1 CARRV
6 VVSATTAVSPT
17 DDSW

>member
-6 VVSATTAVSPT
+6 VVSATTAVSAT